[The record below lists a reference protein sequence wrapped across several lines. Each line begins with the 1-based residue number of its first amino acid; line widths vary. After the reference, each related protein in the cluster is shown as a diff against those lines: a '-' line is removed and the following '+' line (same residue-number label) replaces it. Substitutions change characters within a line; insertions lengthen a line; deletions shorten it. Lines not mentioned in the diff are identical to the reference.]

1 MADFAFYVH
10 NYKILC
16 TKAFDIFSVHFPAV
30 IRDDFKKF
38 LKRKFVLFDL
48 KKLIILTFYF
58 FYGTISDNAKV
69 CINFMEVVA

>member
-1 MADFAFYVH
+1 MTNFLIKLFICG
-10 NYKILC
+10 N
-16 TKAFDIFSVHFPAV
+16 
-30 IRDDFKKF
+30 FKKF